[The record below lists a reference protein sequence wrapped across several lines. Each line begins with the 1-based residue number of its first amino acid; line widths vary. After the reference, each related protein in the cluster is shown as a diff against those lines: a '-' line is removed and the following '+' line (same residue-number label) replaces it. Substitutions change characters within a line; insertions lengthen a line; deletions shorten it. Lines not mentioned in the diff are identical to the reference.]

1 MGGGVRGHCYNRARG
16 VEMNLQE
23 VLSAAQDGET
33 WFRPVEWSGT
43 GRAYKIRN
51 GRVYLSSKY
60 NLDGGREI
68 ATTVGRLVKM
78 HPVDE
83 WEVVSEDTVITERGE
98 LE

>member
-1 MGGGVRGHCYNRARG
+1 
-16 VEMNLQE
+16 
-23 VLSAAQDGET
+23 
-33 WFRPVEWSGT
+33 
-43 GRAYKIRN
+43 
-51 GRVYLSSKY
+51 LSSKY